1 MIKAYKLYT
10 GTDSNSHI
18 QTGTVAEG
26 VFNQALSVRFQ
37 ESPPHSFYDW
47 HNAPANQYVI
57 TLSGTLEF
65 ETYTGETFI
74 LKPGEILIATDTTGT
89 AHKWRLIDDEPWQR
103 VYVTFDQENQLNFIP
118 DEQPTDQAFI

>member
-10 GTDSNSHI
+10 GTDGNSHV

-26 VFNQALSVRFQ
+26 QFNQAASVRFQ
-37 ESPPHSFYDW
+37 ESPPYSFFDW

-65 ETYTGETFI
+65 ETKTGETFI
-74 LKPGEILIATDTTGT
+74 LQPGEILIATDTTGT
-89 AHKWRLIDDEPWQR
+89 AHKWRLIDDKPWQR
-103 VYVTFDQENQLNFIP
+103 VYVTFDQENQANFIA
-118 DEQPTDQAFI
+118 DEPQAS

>member
-10 GTDSNSHI
+10 GADGNSHV

-26 VFNQALSVRFQ
+26 QFNQAISVRFQ

-57 TLSGTLEF
+57 TLLGTLEF
-65 ETYTGETFI
+65 ETQTGETFI

-89 AHKWRLIDDEPWQR
+89 AHKWHLINDEPWRR
-103 VYVTFDQENQLNFIP
+103 VYVTFDQENQVNFIP
-118 DEQPTDQAFI
+118 DEQPAG

>member
-10 GTDSNSHI
+10 GTDGHSHI
-18 QTGTVAEG
+18 QTGTVAEAQLH
-26 VFNQALSVRFQ
+26 QASYIRFQ

-47 HNAPANQYVI
+47 HNAPVEQYVI

-65 ETYTGETFI
+65 ETKPGETFI

-89 AHKWRLIDDEPWQR
+89 AHKWKLIDDEPWRR
-103 VYVTFDQENQLNFIP
+103 VYVTFEQENQANFIP
-118 DEQPTDQAFI
+118 DDNSTAS

>member
-10 GTDSNSHI
+10 GTDGNSHV

-26 VFNQALSVRFQ
+26 QFNQAVSVRFQ
-37 ESPPHSFYDW
+37 ESPPYSFYDW
-47 HNAPANQYVI
+47 HNAPTDQYVI

-65 ETYTGETFI
+65 ETRTGETFI

-89 AHKWRLIDDEPWQR
+89 AHKWRLIDDQPWQR
-103 VYVTFDQENQLNFIP
+103 VYVAFDQENQANFIP
-118 DEQPTDQAFI
+118 DEPQAG